1 MSTTFLFSKV
11 CDNAQQC
18 LPFHLKQ
25 TFPPIIW
32 IFTEGEGDGIKSRLP
47 SKIFSTLSGGFA
59 YPCFCTEKRLALL
72 RKESARNRV
81 PNRYDGHCR
90 NLSDSEIQQKIDEG
104 RPYVVRF
111 VLEKDQ
117 NIEFE
122 VEFVKEWVANSPK

>member
-1 MSTTFLFSKV
+1 MNVFY
-11 CDNAQQC
+11 A
-18 LPFHLKQ
+18 
-25 TFPPIIW
+25 
-32 IFTEGEGDGIKSRLP
+32 GGDYGPYTQSERLDIYT
-47 SKIFSTLSGGFA
+47 KAVNDLLSGGFA

-122 VEFVKEWVANSPK
+122 VEFVKEWVANSYGNAGCWVFKRGIQN

>member
-1 MSTTFLFSKV
+1 MFL
-11 CDNAQQC
+11 
-18 LPFHLKQ
+18 HLKQ

-32 IFTEGEGDGIKSRLP
+32 IFTEGDGIKSRVP

>member
-1 MSTTFLFSKV
+1 MNDL
-11 CDNAQQC
+11 
-18 LPFHLKQ
+18 
-25 TFPPIIW
+25 
-32 IFTEGEGDGIKSRLP
+32 
-47 SKIFSTLSGGFA
+47 LSGGFA

-122 VEFVKEWVANSPK
+122 VFRVCQRMSCEQSKVIVYICRFSPQILMESRYFVKRQGMPKVT

>member
-1 MSTTFLFSKV
+1 MLFYVGGDYGPYTQSERLNIYIKPV
-11 CDNAQQC
+11 ND
-18 LPFHLKQ
+18 LLK
-25 TFPPIIW
+25 
-32 IFTEGEGDGIKSRLP
+32 
-47 SKIFSTLSGGFA
+47 GGFA

-122 VEFVKEWVANSPK
+122 DMIYGLTGQVITEGLTSVRELD